1 MNYEAY
7 LFDFDYTLANSEKGI
22 VMCFQHV
29 FHKNG
34 YKNIE
39 DEAIKRTIG
48 ITLEEAFEHLTGLKD
63 SALIAEYR
71 KQYSAKSN
79 EVMVKN
85 TKLFPETL
93 PMLKALKEK
102 KAITAIISTKN
113 RSRIEK
119 TIEEYNMEKLI
130 DLVVGGEDV
139 SKAKPSPEGVIKAME
154 QLKLTPEKTLYVGD
168 SLIDAKTA
176 QNAGID
182 FAAVTTG
189 TTTKEDFSDMP
200 CVRVMSNLLELTDL

>member
-1 MNYEAY
+1 MDYEAY

-29 FHKNG
+29 FHQNG
-34 YKNIE
+34 YVNIE

-48 ITLEEAFEHLTGLKD
+48 LTLEDAFKLLTGIRD
-63 SALIAEYR
+63 NGLIAEYR
-71 KQYSAKSN
+71 RQYSKKSDT
-79 EVMVKN
+79 VMVKN

-93 PMLKALKEK
+93 PMLEALKAK
-102 KAITAIISTKN
+102 GAVTAIVSTKN
-113 RSRIEK
+113 RRRIAK
-119 TIEEYNMEKLI
+119 TIEEYRMEGLI

-154 QLKLTPEKTLYVGD
+154 QLKLSPKKTLYVGD
-168 SLIDAKTA
+168 NIIDAQTA
-176 QNAGID
+176 QNAGIA

-189 TTTKEDFSDMP
+189 TTTKEDFSGMP
-200 CVRVMSNLLELTDL
+200 CVKVMSNLLELN